1 LLAKGVPK
9 FSRTQTFHKNGQW
22 AIKARGP
29 QKKAAD
35 KAAQPK
41 TVPMGKGTRV
51 IKAKE
56 PRYYP
61 TEDVRLPI
69 SSRKTHHRPA
79 SLRSNITPGTVLIM
93 VAGRFRGHRVVFL
106 KRLES
111 GLLLVTGPFKV
122 NGVPLRRVNQ
132 AYVIATSTKLDIATV
147 KVPEHIN
154 DTYFRKTK
162 EAKAQKSEADFLNEK
177 KEKKELP
184 AARKADQK
192 TVDSQL
198 LPLVKKT
205 PLLAGYL
212 SSRFSLKKKQFPHE
226 LKF

>member
-1 LLAKGVPK
+1 MVRHGNKPRNTLLARGVPK

-29 QKKAAD
+29 QKKAAE
-35 KAAQPK
+35 KVEQPK

-69 SSRKTHHRPA
+69 PSRKSHHRA
-79 SLRSNITPGTVLIM
+79 AALRSNITPGTVLIM

-111 GLLLVTGPFKV
+111 GLLLVTG
-122 NGVPLRRVNQ
+122 
-132 AYVIATSTKLDIATV
+132 KLNIDLLT
-147 KVPEHIN
+147 
-154 DTYFRKTK
+154 
-162 EAKAQKSEADFLNEK
+162 LNNYCIK
-177 KEKKELP
+177 
-184 AARKADQK
+184 
-192 TVDSQL
+192 
-198 LPLVKKT
+198 
-205 PLLAGYL
+205 YL
-212 SSRFSLKKKQFPHE
+212 YYY
-226 LKF
+226 